1 MVQFMSL
8 FTSIAIMYLC
18 LLFTATA
25 RPSPLH
31 LRLPPLLSPP
41 FHLLRLLHLLPY
53 LHLPFS
59 PPRTILHIPFG
70 LARHRPHHFQSTT
83 GCYSI
88 HWLFPY
94 TAAVAST
101 IGPSFDI
108 AFLVR
113 PWDPLASV
121 PSFRVTMDALDNLG
135 LSVSILE
142 SADLDASE
150 H

>member
-1 MVQFMSL
+1 M
-8 FTSIAIMYLC
+8 
-18 LLFTATA
+18 
-25 RPSPLH
+25 
-31 LRLPPLLSPP
+31 
-41 FHLLRLLHLLPY
+41 
-53 LHLPFS
+53 
-59 PPRTILHIPFG
+59 
-70 LARHRPHHFQSTT
+70 
-83 GCYSI
+83 
-88 HWLFPY
+88 
-94 TAAVAST
+94 AST